1 MHDWS
6 QMTCFFLWYFSLFSF
21 FCLFLSAPLVQ
32 AGDQRDAEPRDAL
45 YLLLQLVQ
53 ARRCVIL
60 IFCLSCIPFDVI
72 RTLSR
77 DIVLGQLSFA
87 VNFILC
93 AIFDHFVFLI
103 TQTHAGAKVSNSLTV
118 DQIKNISV
126 LSSFRALSYLPLTQ
140 TLVLQSEALNQPLA
154 MVVKVHDPESA
165 QQVSVLSCFELCCLA
180 LFLFV
185 VLATVWS

>member
-1 MHDWS
+1 MRLLD
-6 QMTCFFLWYFSLFSF
+6 FL
-21 FCLFLSAPLVQ
+21 P
-32 AGDQRDAEPRDAL
+32 
-45 YLLLQLVQ
+45 
-53 ARRCVIL
+53 IL
-60 IFCLSCIPFDVI
+60 HPFDVI

-77 DIVLGQLSFA
+77 DTVLSQLFFA

-93 AIFDHFVFLI
+93 AIFYHFFLFCI
-103 TQTHAGAKVSNSLTV
+103 PDNPTHTGAKVSNSLTV

-165 QQVSVLSCFELCCLA
+165 QQVSVLYCFELC
-180 LFLFV
+180 
-185 VLATVWS
+185 